1 MQKAWVQSLG
11 WKDPLVKGMATHSSI
26 LAWRIP
32 WKEEPGRLQSMG
44 LHRVRYDWV
53 TNTYI
58 YTYTTIKSRTHITQ
72 SILRMPI
79 SWIFSKSE
87 DRVFVS
93 ESNSATA
100 TVELR
105 PQRKHMDHGV
115 LTLPREVQA
124 RSTHSSCLWR
134 KFWSTIPLQQLNIKL
149 VLKGTPEFVKAEIFT
164 VILKTETIWYH
175 VGSKLDDWVLSNCD
189 IFGCSKFIIVK
200 HQWQQPV
207 LRYHFMYWE
216 LFWELCTLLLQ
227 PIQQHYE
234 SGTSRISFINEKVDA
249 QRS

>member
-1 MQKAWVQSLG
+1 
-11 WKDPLVKGMATHSSI
+11 MATHSSI

-32 WKEEPGRLQSMG
+32 WKEEPSRLQSMG

-93 ESNSATA
+93 KSNSATA

-115 LTLPREVQA
+115 LILPREVQA
-124 RSTHSSCLWR
+124 RSTHSACLWR
-134 KFWSTIPLQQLNIKL
+134 KFWSTIPLQQLNIELVPETRVCESWDFYCGPKDRNNLIPCGVKTGWLRPFKL
-149 VLKGTPEFVKAEIFT
+149 
-164 VILKTETIWYH
+164 W
-175 VGSKLDDWVLSNCD
+175 
-189 IFGCSKFIIVK
+189 
-200 HQWQQPV
+200 
-207 LRYHFMYWE
+207 HFWM
-216 LFWELCTLLLQ
+216 Q
-227 PIQQHYE
+227 
-234 SGTSRISFINEKVDA
+234 
-249 QRS
+249 